1 MSLWI
6 ASNYPKST
14 ILSVSNS
21 SPQCHH
27 IREQAKLRGLTN
39 ITAMVADM
47 NDFKPPQDMG
57 PFDRVVSVE
66 MFEHMRNWGE
76 LIKRIS

>member
-1 MSLWI
+1 
-6 ASNYPKST
+6 
-14 ILSVSNS
+14 
-21 SPQCHH
+21 
-27 IREQAKLRGLTN
+27 
-39 ITAMVADM
+39 MVADM